1 MKVINRTTKFELMT
15 ELTIG
20 MDAEGEA
27 AGDDPPGGGEGPV
40 SSR

>member
-27 AGDDPPGGGEGPV
+27 AGFDDDEAGLL
-40 SSR
+40 